1 MPPRTPSI
9 SDALVHMGRGPATD
23 GRQVNMPIVQ
33 GSTVLFNTL
42 SAFETARDARYDPG
56 TLYYGRYGNEAT
68 FELERMVTELEGGA
82 GAIAV
87 SAGLSAITLA
97 LIAATKTGD
106 HVLVADNVYTPTRS
120 FCDTLLARFG
130 VEIEYFDPMIGGAV
144 SDRLKPN
151 TAVVMFEAP
160 GSGTFEVPDV
170 PAIAAAARTAGAISI
185 LDGTWATPVFCRPL
199 ALGVDVVA
207 HSASKYICGH
217 SDAML
222 GLIVCNDTTYATMRK
237 GCLAFGERAGGQDIF
252 LALRG
257 LRTLEMRMRHAENA
271 GMTVARWL
279 ANQPQVT
286 RMLHPAFA
294 DCPGHDH
301 WQRDFSGTA
310 GLFSVVAKPC
320 SDAQVHAFVDALQM
334 FGVGVSWGGFESL
347 VLPVAPLRTAV
358 PWTDAGRVIRFNIG
372 HESTDSLIA
381 DLEQALPH
389 LN

>member
-1 MPPRTPSI
+1 M
-9 SDALVHMGRGPATD
+9 D

-42 SAFETARDARYDPG
+42 SAFEAARDARYDPG

-68 FELERMVTELEGGA
+68 FELERMIAELEGGA

-97 LIAATKTGD
+97 LIAATKAGD
-106 HVLVADNVYTPTRS
+106 HMLVADNVYTPTRS
-120 FCDTLLARFG
+120 FCDTVLARFG

-144 SDRLKPN
+144 SDRLKSN
-151 TAVVMFEAP
+151 TSAVVFEAP
-160 GSGTFEVPDV
+160 GSGTFEVPDI
-170 PAIAAAARTAGAISI
+170 PTIAAVARSAGAISI
-185 LDGTWATPVFCRPL
+185 LDGTWATPVFCKPL
-199 ALGVDVVA
+199 DLGVDVVA

-222 GLIVCNDTTYATMRK
+222 GLIVCNEATYPRIRK
-237 GCLAFGERAGGQDIF
+237 GCLAFGERAGGQDVF

-257 LRTLEMRMRHAENA
+257 LRTLGMRMRHAEEA
-271 GMTVARWL
+271 GLTVARWL
-279 ANQPQVT
+279 SDQPQVL
-286 RMLHPAFA
+286 RILHPAFS
-294 DCPGHDH
+294 DCPGHAH
-301 WQRDFSGTA
+301 WQRDFSGAA
-310 GLFSVVAKPC
+310 GLFSVVVESC
-320 SDAQVHAFVDALQM
+320 GDAQLHAFIDALQM

-347 VLPVAPLRTAV
+347 VLPVTPLRTAV
-358 PWTDAGRVIRFNIG
+358 PWTGAGRVIRFNIG

-381 DLEQALPH
+381 DLAQALPN

>member
-1 MPPRTPSI
+1 MSPRNPSV
-9 SDALVHMGRGPATD
+9 SDALVHMGRGPAND

-42 SAFETARDARYDPG
+42 SAFEAARDSRYDPG
-56 TLYYGRYGNEAT
+56 VLYYGRYGNEAT
-68 FELERMVTELEGGA
+68 FELERMMAELEGAA

-97 LIAATKTGD
+97 LIAATKAGD

-120 FCDTLLARFG
+120 FCDTILTRFG

-144 SDRLKPN
+144 SDRLKSN
-151 TAVVMFEAP
+151 TSTVMFEAP
-160 GSGTFEVPDV
+160 GSGTFEVPDI
-170 PAIAAAARTAGAISI
+170 PAIAAAARSAGAISI
-185 LDGTWATPVFCRPL
+185 LDGTWATPVFCKPL
-199 ALGVDVVA
+199 DLGVDVVA

-222 GLIVCNDTTYATMRK
+222 GLIVCNKATYAQIRK
-237 GCLAFGERAGGQDIF
+237 GCLAFGERAGGQDVF

-257 LRTLEMRMRHAENA
+257 LRTLEMRIRHAEEA
-271 GMTVARWL
+271 GLAVARWL
-279 ANQPQVT
+279 SDQPQVL
-286 RMLHPAFA
+286 RILHPAFP
-294 DCPGHDH
+294 DCPGHAH
-301 WQRDFSGTA
+301 WQRDFSGAA
-310 GLFSVVAKPC
+310 GLFSVVVKSC
-320 SDAQVHAFVDALQM
+320 SDAQIHAFVDALQM

-347 VLPVAPLRTAV
+347 VLPVTPLRTAV
-358 PWTDAGRVIRFNIG
+358 NWPDDGRVIRFNIG

-381 DLEQALPH
+381 DLAQALPN